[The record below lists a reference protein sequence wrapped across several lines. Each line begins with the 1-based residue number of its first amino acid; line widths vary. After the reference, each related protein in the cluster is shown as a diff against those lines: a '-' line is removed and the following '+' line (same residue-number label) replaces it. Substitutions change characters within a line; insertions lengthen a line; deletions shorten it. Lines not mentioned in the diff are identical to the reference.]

1 MATIPPESPLP
12 LRVWLRGRNAN
23 QGGRDHSN
31 RIIYAPP
38 PVFSFSTIL
47 EYTPWTRSSSFE
59 LDGPSKVTVA
69 HSGSEEVTAGQ
80 GGHPGFTPLNPEN
93 SPGACLTESDGSK
106 PGKTVG
112 VLWGPDSFLF
122 CYDILSKISSNA
134 VERLMDSHSVTHSF
148 FLFDVDTC
156 L

>member
-23 QGGRDHSN
+23 QGGGDHPN

-69 HSGSEEVTAGQ
+69 HSGSEEVTAGAR
-80 GGHPGFTPLNPEN
+80 GTPRIHPSE
-93 SPGACLTESDGSK
+93 
-106 PGKTVG
+106 PGK
-112 VLWGPDSFLF
+112 LARSLLD
-122 CYDILSKISSNA
+122 
-134 VERLMDSHSVTHSF
+134 
-148 FLFDVDTC
+148 
-156 L
+156 